1 MNKLPIYEVIQDL
14 KLKLQNNNIAILEAA
29 TGAGKSTVVP
39 LELLNES
46 YIKDKKIILLEPRRV
61 AARVVAKQLAKGLNE
76 EVGETVGYKVKLDS
90 MYSKK
95 TKILVV
101 TEAVLIRM
109 IQQDQALEEI
119 ALIIFDEFHERNIN
133 SDLALAFSL
142 QVQEFLRVDLKLL
155 IMSATLNSLELSSFL
170 NNAPIITSKGRS
182 FEVKNLYLED
192 NIKVDIATFNSL
204 VIKTIKKALVEN
216 KGDIL
221 VFLAGVKEI
230 NEILNSL
237 SLNDEVLVLPLY
249 SNLSKQKQDLAIE
262 KQNKR
267 KVILAT
273 NVAQT
278 SLTIQGVTVVID
290 TGLEK
295 LSFYNSN
302 TGLNHLEVVFIS
314 KQAAIQRA
322 GRAGRLENAVCYRL
336 WHNKKILQEST
347 KPEILR
353 ADLTQVILELATW
366 GVDDFS
372 DLRWLD
378 TPSLHLIE
386 DAKELLV
393 ELNMIDNNF
402 KITDFG
408 KKAISLGIH
417 PRFAYMI
424 LKANKLGF
432 AYEACLLVA
441 LLSANS
447 LNSDILSS
455 FITLYEKSLLSSFE
469 KELLKEA
476 QFYFEKLKRVQ
487 KVEKQKFTYDFLG
500 VLALFAYPDRL
511 AKQRAKDNTKYKLSN
526 NKGAI
531 LNKQSYLFNEEY
543 LVVLKLSAKEQDS
556 FINEAIKIEYK
567 QIETYFSSYIKEN
580 RVISYDRENK
590 KILARIKKEFLNL
603 ELSIKPT
610 QINKNENL
618 QDLYLEVLRQEGLE
632 LLNWDKKAITLKQRA
647 QFINFYD
654 NSLGFDIFEEEKL
667 LNSLE
672 SWLGIYMQE
681 MKNIEDFKKFEL
693 YNILLN
699 TLTWEQQKKLDDLAP
714 AFFITSN
721 GFKIPIDYS
730 IKEKPKLSVK
740 IQELFGTFEC
750 IKLLNGKVDLQIEL
764 LSPAFRPIQLTYDL
778 NSFWKNSYEEV
789 KKELKGKYPKHYWP
803 DNPYEAIA
811 TKFTKKQMFKS

>member
-1 MNKLPIYEVIQDL
+1 MNKLPIYEVLEEL

-39 LELLNES
+39 LKLLNES
-46 YIKDKKIILLEPRRV
+46 YMEDKKIIILQPRRV
-61 AARVVAKQLAKGLNE
+61 ATRVVAKQLAKSLKE
-76 EVGETVGYKVKLDS
+76 EVGETVGYKIKLDS
-90 MYSKK
+90 VYSNK
-95 TKILVV
+95 TRILVV
-101 TEAVLIRM
+101 TEAILIRM
-109 IQQDQALEEI
+109 IQEDQALENI
-119 ALIIFDEFHERNIN
+119 GLIIFDEFHERNIN
-133 SDLALAFSL
+133 SDLCLAFCL
-142 QVQEFLRVDLKLL
+142 QVQEFLRADLKLL
-155 IMSATLNSLELSSFL
+155 IMSATLDSYKLSSFL
-170 NNAPIITSKGRS
+170 DNAPIITSKGRS
-182 FEVKNLYLED
+182 FEVKNIYLEE
-192 NIKVDIATFNSL
+192 NIKVDFSTLNSL

-221 VFLAGVKEI
+221 VFLAGVREI
-230 NEILNSL
+230 NEVLNNLDL
-237 SLNDEVLVLPLY
+237 SDEVLVLPLY

-290 TGLEK
+290 SGIEK

-302 TGLNHLEVVFIS
+302 TGLNHLELVFIS

-322 GRAGRLENAVCYRL
+322 GRAGRLENGVCYRL
-336 WHNKKILQEST
+336 WHSKKILQEST

-353 ADLTQVILELATW
+353 ADLTQLILELATW
-366 GVDDFS
+366 GVDKFS
-372 DLRWLD
+372 DLNWINI
-378 TPSLHLIE
+378 PSLHLIE
-386 DAKELLV
+386 DAKELLF
-393 ELNMIDNNF
+393 ELNMISKDF

-408 KKAISLGIH
+408 KKAISLGLH

-424 LKANKLGF
+424 LKGNTLGF

-441 LLSANS
+441 LLNANS
-447 LNSDILSS
+447 LKSDILSS
-455 FITLYEKSLLSSFE
+455 FISLYEKSSFDSFE

-476 QFYFEKLKRVQ
+476 QFYFEKIKRV
-487 KVEKQKFTYDFLG
+487 EKIHKKNFSYDFLG

-511 AKQRAKDNTKYKLSN
+511 AKQRRENNTKYKLSN

-531 LNKQSYLFNEEY
+531 LNKQSYLLNEEY

-556 FINEAIKIEYK
+556 FIVEALKIEYK
-567 QIETYFSSYIKEN
+567 QIEKYFSLYLKEN
-580 RVISYDRENK
+580 RVIFYDRENK
-590 KILARIKKEFLNL
+590 KILARVKKEFLNL
-603 ELSIKPT
+603 ELEIKPS
-610 QINKNENL
+610 QLKADENL
-618 QDLYLEVLRQEGLE
+618 QNLYLEILKQEGLE
-632 LLNWDKKAITLKQRA
+632 LLNWDKKALYLKQRA
-647 QFINFYD
+647 QFLNFYD
-654 NSLGFDIFEEEKL
+654 KSLGFDIFEDKQL
-667 LNSLE
+667 LNSVE
-672 SWLGIYMQE
+672 DWLSIYMQE
-681 MKNIEDFKKFEL
+681 IKSIEDFKKLEL

-699 TLTWEQQKKLDDLAP
+699 TLSWEKQQELDKLAP
-714 AFFITSN
+714 AFFTTIN

-730 IKEKPKLSVK
+730 SKEKPKISVK
-740 IQELFGTFEC
+740 IQELFGTFET
-750 IKLLNGKVDLQIEL
+750 IKLLNGKVALQIEL

-811 TKFTKKQMFKS
+811 TKLTKKQIFKS